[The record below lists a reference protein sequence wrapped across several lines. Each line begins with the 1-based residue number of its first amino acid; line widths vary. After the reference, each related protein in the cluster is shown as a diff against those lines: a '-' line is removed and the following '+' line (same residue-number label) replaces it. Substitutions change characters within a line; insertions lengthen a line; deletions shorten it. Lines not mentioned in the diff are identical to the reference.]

1 MKSLEVS
8 LAVAAVDKRKKS
20 REIRVALAA
29 PGGEQ
34 NKSLEVRL
42 AVAAAGERNKHLKFA
57 WLRRPPGVE
66 NKRMHLKLAWL
77 KRVPGGE
84 KTTIT

>member
-1 MKSLEVS
+1 MK
-8 LAVAAVDKRKKS
+8 LAWQWRRLTNEKKKS

-34 NKSLEVRL
+34 NISLEVRL

>member
-1 MKSLEVS
+1 MKFAWLWRPPGGNTNSPEFC
-8 LAVAAVDKRKKS
+8 
-20 REIRVALAA
+20 LAA
-29 PGGEQ
+29 AAAGVCKKR
-34 NKSLEVRL
+34 KSLEVRL

-77 KRVPGGE
+77 RRVPGGE
-84 KTTIT
+84 KTIIT

>member
-8 LAVAAVDKRKKS
+8 LAVAAVDIRKKS

-42 AVAAAGERNKHLKFA
+42 AAAAAGERNKHLKFA

-66 NKRMHLKLAWL
+66 NKRMHLKLAWG
-77 KRVPGGE
+77 RVPGGE
-84 KTTIT
+84 KTNIT